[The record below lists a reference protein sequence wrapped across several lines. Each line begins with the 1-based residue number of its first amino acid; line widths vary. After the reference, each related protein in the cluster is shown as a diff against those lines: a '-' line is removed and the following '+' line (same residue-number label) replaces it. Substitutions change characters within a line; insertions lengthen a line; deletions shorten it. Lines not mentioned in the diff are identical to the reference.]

1 MFVLGQG
8 KWTKI
13 MCNCPSYSA
22 GFVQQS
28 PHMGTTERMGK
39 YRKRSG
45 LRSPETC
52 SNVWTGENSA
62 LYETPP

>member
-1 MFVLGQG
+1 
-8 KWTKI
+8 